1 MRSTVNEHTSDTFL
15 AFQANW
21 QTRICIAGMCIFY
34 PWNLPTQKWVFNF
47 LFDSGNKIEYN
58 KYKSENVPLYLFD
71 IFSSIILIS
80 LRVCKILLLV
90 IFSLVYNVL
99 YEIVNLFLFLHL
111 FFIHFYC
118 SDKSYKASDKD
129 LFAIYLQRTI
139 EFYTFLISII
149 KKRANSKRNINI

>member
-71 IFSSIILIS
+71 IFPSISLIS
-80 LRVCKILLLV
+80 LKVCKILLLV
-90 IFSLVYNVL
+90 IFSLVYNDRNCKLVF
-99 YEIVNLFLFLHL
+99 IFAS
-111 FFIHFYC
+111 FFINVCC
-118 SDKSYKASDKD
+118 SDKSYKAFDKD